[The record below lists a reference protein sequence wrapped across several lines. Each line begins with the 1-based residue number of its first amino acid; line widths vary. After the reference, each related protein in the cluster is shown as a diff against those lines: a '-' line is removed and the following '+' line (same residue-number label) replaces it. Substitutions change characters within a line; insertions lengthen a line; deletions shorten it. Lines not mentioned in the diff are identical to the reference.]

1 VLANGNDVRSTKK
14 GKMKVEGENM
24 DESQAVYPWTLSA
37 VTDSDFLRNSRG
49 GGRAPWGTIVPS
61 YIRGNLKDKRSV
73 VNKCRHKQRNM
84 ATILVSNSS
93 VTSLISD
100 FLSKF
105 QSRTLVSFFE
115 IKHF

>member
-1 VLANGNDVRSTKK
+1 
-14 GKMKVEGENM
+14 M
-24 DESQAVYPWTLSA
+24 
-37 VTDSDFLRNSRG
+37 

-100 FLSKF
+100 LFYLHSSPGLWSLSLK
-105 QSRTLVSFFE
+105 
-115 IKHF
+115 